1 MIVKMLYSKKML
13 SNLSE
18 KTLFNFPNAPII
30 IKQTPLSI
38 YFGNLLV
45 DFSHI
50 EYIVDTSTMLKSNFQ
65 IKIRSPI
72 FLYISLPT
80 DKKENDLEK
89 KEADE
94 KKVDE
99 QQPPSIKQETQTKAK
114 HNLTMHSLNKY
125 FRDFYRLIYLL

>member
-50 EYIVDTSTMLKSNFQ
+50 EYIVDTSKMLKSNF
-65 IKIRSPI
+65 
-72 FLYISLPT
+72 
-80 DKKENDLEK
+80 
-89 KEADE
+89 
-94 KKVDE
+94 
-99 QQPPSIKQETQTKAK
+99 
-114 HNLTMHSLNKY
+114 
-125 FRDFYRLIYLL
+125 

>member
-1 MIVKMLYSKKML
+1 
-13 SNLSE
+13 LSE
-18 KTLFNFPNAPII
+18 KTLFNFPNVRLI
-30 IKQTPLSI
+30 IKQTPLCI

-50 EYIVDTSTMLKSNFQ
+50 EYIVDTSTMLKSNFK

-72 FLYISLPT
+72 FLYISLLT

-99 QQPPSIKQETQTKAK
+99 
-114 HNLTMHSLNKY
+114 
-125 FRDFYRLIYLL
+125 

>member
-1 MIVKMLYSKKML
+1 MIVKMLYLKKKML

-50 EYIVDTSTMLKSNFQ
+50 EYIVDTSTMLKSNF
-65 IKIRSPI
+65 
-72 FLYISLPT
+72 
-80 DKKENDLEK
+80 
-89 KEADE
+89 
-94 KKVDE
+94 
-99 QQPPSIKQETQTKAK
+99 
-114 HNLTMHSLNKY
+114 
-125 FRDFYRLIYLL
+125 